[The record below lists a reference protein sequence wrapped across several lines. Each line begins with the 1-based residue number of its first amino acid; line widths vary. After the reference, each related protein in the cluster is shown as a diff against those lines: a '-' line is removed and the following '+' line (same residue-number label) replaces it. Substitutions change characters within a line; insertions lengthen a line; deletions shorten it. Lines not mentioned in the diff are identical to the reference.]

1 MNQPTMFFLL
11 CVPAMSQVTKSTIM
25 KPKDTLFN
33 VRLCLCLGNEWS
45 FIIGIYNHQ
54 LRFLSFSLASVLL
67 SIQASCKHFS
77 QESVI
82 RRKIE
87 FKCGWRSLNIQKH
100 NLCNH
105 LSIHLAGVFPL
116 DFWGFC
122 MRNKKIHA
130 QLQTTIKL
138 NLAHP
143 REKVSPVRLH
153 LYIFSFHVTSL
164 TNCDCL
170 CRFLCLFN
178 LWSIF
183 MKSIQLNNIA
193 AAAAWLIPI
202 ELFSFRCF
210 ASR

>member
-1 MNQPTMFFLL
+1 MNITSADDVFFLL
-11 CVPAMSQVTKSTIM
+11 CVQAMSQVTKSTIM
-25 KPKDTLFN
+25 KPKGTLFN

-130 QLQTTIKL
+130 HLQTTIKL

-143 REKVSPVRLH
+143 REGFPCSSTFIYVFISCHVSNQLRLFVP
-153 LYIFSFHVTSL
+153 FSLSV
-164 TNCDCL
+164 
-170 CRFLCLFN
+170 
-178 LWSIF
+178 
-183 MKSIQLNNIA
+183 
-193 AAAAWLIPI
+193 
-202 ELFSFRCF
+202 
-210 ASR
+210 